1 MKVQFLG
8 PEDETTAFGVTFP
21 RGVTVDVSDL
31 SAAHQAKLA
40 GNGTFEEVKGRAKKA
55 VVADHDVEHEGE

>member
-31 SAAHQAKLA
+31 SAAYQAKLA
-40 GNGTFEEVKGRAKKA
+40 GNGTFEEVKGRAKR
-55 VVADHDVEHEGE
+55 VASTDPEHEGE